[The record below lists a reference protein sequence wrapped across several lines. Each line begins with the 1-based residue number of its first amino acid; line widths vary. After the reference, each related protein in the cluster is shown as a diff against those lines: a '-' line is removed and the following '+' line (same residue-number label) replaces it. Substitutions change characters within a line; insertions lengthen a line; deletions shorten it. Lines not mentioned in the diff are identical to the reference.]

1 MIEIVQEERKK
12 QNSPLLKNLDLNVG
26 IHTGRILGGIIGSK
40 IVRYD
45 IFGQDVLIAKLIE
58 HHGSAG
64 FVTVSEQFHNLLKK
78 KPFVYDTFDWSEL
91 KKIKVDN
98 SDKRVMLFRVEKIF
112 AMDGSSS
119 EELLEPGHDHVGD
132 HMGKDMK
139 LSGRGHNAEEG
150 HHDSHKP
157 HVGQHE
163 WEDDAFIYQ

>member
-78 KPFVYDTFDWSEL
+78 KPFIWDTFDWSEV

-98 SDKRVMLFRVEKIF
+98 SEKRVMLFRVEKIF

-119 EELLEPGHDHVGD
+119 EELLEPDHNHV
-132 HMGKDMK
+132 GKDMK

-150 HHDSHKP
+150 HHDSQKH
-157 HVGQHE
+157 HEGHQHG
-163 WEDDAFIYQ
+163 WDDDAFIYQ